1 MKSSSV
7 HRPLHEKECQ
17 LHLKLLFFFLVL
29 ARGGYG
35 VVIPGFGSGWDIIM
49 PSGWAMSF
57 WVALV
62 YRGARTGGLQETQTI
77 ALEQGVP
84 FFPNDFPD
92 TPAGEEYLAK
102 IKKDGEAEYK
112 KRPPAKR
119 PNYSKLGN
127 EFPFSPP
134 WKLLVEEWS
143 STELESSKKRK
154 NTKQRTEANTT
165 SHSHSANVVE
175 NESSQV
181 AGPVVSSQALCVLRS
196 LSNLT
201 ILRNCATR
209 YQQKGGGKQHKMNDK
224 LRGSSDDAEL
234 TSMVKSNPNTLVFVF
249 LRMVGR
255 SVPEPNSAVA
265 IPSDEDSSAFEASN
279 TFAGPVE
286 PRHTCSNAKSRK
298 TLRNSC
304 TREIMGF
311 VSSGHYSLSRGYG
324 VGVAF
329 CNLPGLVKLLSCS
342 RSKAGPVVLVRS
354 PGTQQYRFAFLSI
367 L

>member
-1 MKSSSV
+1 
-7 HRPLHEKECQ
+7 
-17 LHLKLLFFFLVL
+17 
-29 ARGGYG
+29 
-35 VVIPGFGSGWDIIM
+35 M

-62 YRGARTGGLQETQTI
+62 YRGARTGGLQEAQTI

-102 IKKDGEAEYK
+102 IKKDGETEYK

-127 EFPFSPP
+127 EYPFSPP
-134 WKLLVEEWS
+134 WRLLVEEWS
-143 STELESSKKRK
+143 FPEPESSKKRK
-154 NTKQRTEANTT
+154 DTKQRTEANAT
-165 SHSHSANVVE
+165 SHSTSANVVE

-181 AGPVVSSQALCVLRS
+181 AGPEASSQALCVLRS

-201 ILRNCATR
+201 ILRNCAMQ
-209 YQQKGGGKQHKMNDK
+209 YQQKGGGKPQKMNDK
-224 LRGSSDDAEL
+224 LRESSDVAEL
-234 TSMVKSNPNTLVFVF
+234 TSMVKSNPNSLVCVF

-255 SVPEPNSAVA
+255 SVPEPNSSVA
-265 IPSDEDSSAFEASN
+265 IPSHEDNSTFEASN
-279 TFAGPVE
+279 TYAGPVE

-298 TLRNSC
+298 ALRNSC
-304 TREIMGF
+304 AREIMGF

-324 VGVAF
+324 GGVAF
-329 CNLPGLVKLLSCS
+329 CTLPGLAKLLSGS
-342 RSKAGPVVLVRS
+342 RPKADPVVLVRS